1 MVMGLRREHIVFFYK
16 DWIEVRKRV
25 AKQDKKLWEWIFFFG
40 LLDNPGILDSLDY
53 TILIG
58 GSSIFLK

>member
-1 MVMGLRREHIVFFYK
+1 MDRGKKKSCKTRQKIMGM
-16 DWIEVRKRV
+16 D
-25 AKQDKKLWEWIFFFG
+25 FFFG

-58 GSSIFLK
+58 GSSIF